1 MTDCKHEIRI
11 MTKEEREASDAEARL
26 HMEAV
31 DSLHKRFAE
40 EIGLTFGVSYK
51 IYREFKVARDSWEWT
66 VHTKFIGRGVRFDV
80 EIPAG
85 LVKDDHALDILIAQ
99 LPEQMQAWT
108 ERNVHMNDP
117 KSVGRGWFAIDRN
130 SDEGI
135 AGGAKIVVEPPV
147 N

>member
-1 MTDCKHEIRI
+1 MTD
-11 MTKEEREASDAEARL
+11 KELREVIREAGL
-26 HMEAV
+26 HMRAV
-31 DSLHKRFAE
+31 DKLHVKFAE
-40 EIGLTFGVSYK
+40 DIGMIFGVSYK
-51 IYREFKVARDSWEWT
+51 IYREFKESRNSWEWT
-66 VHTKFIGRGVRFDV
+66 VFTKFCGRAIRFDV
-80 EIPAG
+80 DIPAR
-85 LVKDDHALDILIAQ
+85 LIDNDHALDILIAQ